1 MLVQGMA
8 RRLNALRNPTVLLKL
23 DISKAFD
30 SVQWPFL
37 IEVLHIMGFGTRW
50 IGWICGL
57 LATSSTRIMLNGVP
71 GKPIYNQCGLRQGN
85 PLSPML
91 FILIM
96 EPLQRLFHAAS
107 ESGLLAPLAANGLRN
122 RLSIFADD
130 AIIFLKPHLT
140 DLTTCTT
147 ILDMFATASGL
158 HTNLT
163 KSAALPIRCTQEQMA
178 EVTSVLGCSLG
189 GFPMRYLGLPLTI
202 RKQSAAQLQG
212 LVDHIAACL
221 PTWRA

>member
-1 MLVQGMA
+1 MLVQGTV
-8 RRLNALRNPTVLLKL
+8 RRLHALRNPTVLLKP

-37 IEVLHIMGFGTRW
+37 IEVLHIMGFSTRW

-57 LATSSTRIMLNGVP
+57 LTMSSTRIMLNGVP
-71 GKPIYNQCGLRQGN
+71 GKPIYNQCGLQQGN

-107 ESGLLAPLAANGLRN
+107 ESGLLAPLAANGLKN

-130 AIIFLKPHLT
+130 VIIFLKPHPT

-147 ILDMFATASGL
+147 ILGMFATASGF

-163 KSAALPIRCTQEQMA
+163 KSTALPIRCTQEQMV
-178 EVTSVLGCSLG
+178 EVTSALGCSLG
-189 GFPMRYLGLPLTI
+189 GFPMRYLGLPLT
-202 RKQSAAQLQG
+202 RKQSTVQLQG

>member
-8 RRLNALRNPTVLLKL
+8 RRLHALRNPVLLKL

-30 SVQWPFL
+30 SVQLPFL

-57 LATSSTRIMLNGVP
+57 LATSSTRIMLNVP

-122 RLSIFADD
+122 RL
-130 AIIFLKPHLT
+130 
-140 DLTTCTT
+140 
-147 ILDMFATASGL
+147 
-158 HTNLT
+158 
-163 KSAALPIRCTQEQMA
+163 
-178 EVTSVLGCSLG
+178 
-189 GFPMRYLGLPLTI
+189 
-202 RKQSAAQLQG
+202 
-212 LVDHIAACL
+212 
-221 PTWRA
+221 